1 MIVLTYTKPSNEIGR
16 GGVSIVGLFE
26 TLGDVGVFLRKRPY
40 VGDYTQGL
48 GLQWGHEDDPGHF
61 NGYECTQYNGCHLW
75 ARVHSFDPV
84 TPEMPV
90 SEKLRNAI
98 PSIDYYHEEATKY
111 DPPSSVGFGD
121 EGSRIIW
128 QGVEAIQYGV
138 YWRLMNQRGR
148 KRDHSSA
155 LTKARTVVEKVRKI
169 FLP

>member
-1 MIVLTYTKPSNEIGR
+1 MITPI
-16 GGVSIVGLFE
+16 
-26 TLGDVGVFLRKRPY
+26 
-40 VGDYTQGL
+40 
-48 GLQWGHEDDPGHF
+48 
-61 NGYECTQYNGCHLW
+61 
-75 ARVHSFDPV
+75 

-111 DPPSSVGFGD
+111 DPPSSVGFSD

-128 QGVEAIQYGV
+128 QGIEAIQYGV

-148 KRDHSSA
+148 QRDHSSA
-155 LTKARTVVEKVRKI
+155 LAKARKAVEKFRKI